1 MNTTINFSGRRNLP
15 VIIGAEAAE
24 CGLVSMTMIAKYY
37 GHDVDLNGMRQRFS
51 VSMAGASLRSIM
63 ELADILGFTK
73 RALRVE
79 LDALSKVQTPA
90 ILHWDLN
97 HFVVLKHVG
106 RSTVTVHDPA
116 LGVRKL
122 SMDAFSKHFT
132 GVVLELSPATSFSK
146 LKAKQPTKLKS
157 LWSRMRGFWPA
168 MVQIIGLS
176 IALQVAVF
184 AAPFYLQLT
193 IDEALQT
200 GDENLMT
207 VLALGFGA
215 LLILQVTLTA
225 LRSWALQSIGL
236 LMGFQMTGNVVRHL
250 MRLPVSYFEKRHVGD
265 ILSRIGSIGPIRD
278 AITSGVIATFI
289 DGAMAIIAAI
299 ILFLYS
305 PILAFIVLAGLSLSA
320 LLTIALYPFQRRRTE
335 EQIIASAKEQ
345 SHMVESVRAAMT
357 IKLMGRESLRES
369 AWRNL
374 FADVTN
380 AGFSVSKY
388 QIGMTAVQG
397 LLTGLLTIIV
407 VYAAAQMI
415 LAGDGFSV
423 GMLFAFM
430 SYRQTLSDRVIALIN
445 QVIAFRYITLH
456 LDRVGDI
463 IQAES
468 EDRGDAIAETL
479 SPKGSISLQDV
490 SFRYG
495 DADQWVLKDVSVSIP
510 SGEFVALTGR
520 SGGGKTTLMK
530 LLLGLYNPD
539 AGNISLDGVRPSLAH
554 WRSWRHH
561 VGVVAQDDQLLSG
574 TIADNISFFDPDLD
588 MAKVHAAAAAAHVH
602 EDIARMP
609 MQYLS
614 IVGDMGSALSGGQKQ
629 RVLLA
634 RALYRQPKLL
644 FLDEGTA
651 NLDPETEAEIADLVS
666 KLPITRVIV
675 AHRPALIELADT
687 VYVVEDGFVRTLRS
701 ARVHDD
707 GPQQPETPIAHENS
721 RPTPQRA

>member
-1 MNTTINFSGRRNLP
+1 MDHINNFSGRRRLP
-15 VIIGAEAAE
+15 IIIGAEAAE
-24 CGLVSMTMIAKYY
+24 CGLVSMAMIAKYF
-37 GHDVDLNGMRQRFS
+37 GHDVDLNGLRQRFS
-51 VSMAGASLRSIM
+51 VSMSGASLRSLM
-63 ELADILGFTK
+63 ELADTLGFTT

-79 LDALSKVQTPA
+79 LEALKQVQTPA

-97 HFVVLKHVG
+97 HFVVLKQVG
-106 RSTVTVHDPA
+106 RSKITVHDPA
-116 LGVRKL
+116 LGARTL
-122 SMDAFSKHFT
+122 SLDAASKHFT
-132 GVVLELSPATSFSK
+132 GVVLEVSPAKSFAK
-146 LKAKQPTKLKS
+146 IEVKQPTRLKS
-157 LWSRMRGFWPA
+157 LWSRMIGFWPA
-168 MVQIIGLS
+168 MLQVLGLS

-200 GDENLMT
+200 SDRDLMT

-215 LLILQVTLTA
+215 LLLIQVTITA
-225 LRSWALQSIGL
+225 LRSWALQTMGF

-250 MRLPVSYFEKRHVGD
+250 IRLPVSYFEKRHVGD
-265 ILSRIGSIGPIRD
+265 ILSRIQSIQPIRD
-278 AITSGVIATFI
+278 AITSGVISTLI
-289 DGAMAIIAAI
+289 DGAMAIIAAV

-305 PILAFIVLAGLSLSA
+305 PLLAFIVLAGLTLSA
-320 LLTIALYPFQRRRTE
+320 LLTLALYPFPRQRTE

-357 IKLMGRESLRES
+357 IKLMGREAQRES

-374 FADVTN
+374 FADVIN
-380 AGFSVSKY
+380 AGFSVGKY
-388 QIGMTAVQG
+388 QIGMTAAQG
-397 LLTGLLTIIV
+397 LLTGLLTILV
-407 VYAAAQMI
+407 VYVAARMI

-445 QVIAFRYITLH
+445 QIIAFRYITLH

-463 IQAES
+463 IHAKS
-468 EDRGDAIAETL
+468 EHDERATDA
-479 SPKGSISLQDV
+479 SLHPDGRIQLQNV

-495 DADQWVLKDVSVSIP
+495 DADRRILQDLSLDIAP
-510 SGEFVALTGR
+510 GEFVAFTGR

-530 LLLGLYNPD
+530 LMLGLYAPE
-539 AGNISLDGVRPSLAH
+539 AGTVILDGQRPDHSH
-554 WRSWRHH
+554 WRAWRQH
-561 VGVVAQDDQLLSG
+561 VGVVAQEDHLFSG

-588 MAKVHAAAAAAHVH
+588 MTRVHAAAIAAQVH
-602 EDIARMP
+602 EDISAMP

-614 IVGDMGSALSGGQKQ
+614 IIGDMGSALSGGQKQ

-651 NLDPETEAEIADLVS
+651 KLDPDTESEIADLIAQ
-666 KLPITRVIV
+666 LPITRVIV
-675 AHRPALIELADT
+675 AHRPALIERADT
-687 VYVVEDGFVRTLRS
+687 VYAVENGVLERADGIAQMNGRYQS
-701 ARVHDD
+701 A
-707 GPQQPETPIAHENS
+707 TPFA
-721 RPTPQRA
+721 